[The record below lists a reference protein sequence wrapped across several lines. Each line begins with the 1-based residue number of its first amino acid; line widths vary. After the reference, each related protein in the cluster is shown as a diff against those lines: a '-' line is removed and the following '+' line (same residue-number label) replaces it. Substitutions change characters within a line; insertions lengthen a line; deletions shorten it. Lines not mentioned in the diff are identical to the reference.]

1 MFRTALMA
9 GAAALAVAVT
19 GTAPATAADFNVD
32 PMHSSMV
39 FMVNHLGYS
48 NLFGRFTE
56 FQGEFNFDPA
66 KPLESK
72 VKLVIK
78 TDSVDTNER
87 RLQAQGG
94 VRGRDEHLRSADF
107 FNTKDFPTMAFEST
121 KVESA
126 DGKTGKLHG
135 NFTMLGQTKQVVL
148 DVTFNRMAPHP
159 LPGYN
164 KILTAGFSLR
174 GTIKRSD
181 WGMKTFV
188 PALGDEITLY
198 LEVEGAEKK

>member
-1 MFRTALMA
+1 MLFRSVFLAAAVGTAAAAPA
-9 GAAALAVAVT
+9 GAAN
-19 GTAPATAADFNVD
+19 FNVD
-32 PMHSSMV
+32 PMHTSLV

-48 NLFGRFTE
+48 NIFGTFRE
-56 FQGEFNFDPA
+56 FEGEFNFDPA
-66 KPLESK
+66 KPTESK
-72 VKLVIK
+72 VTLTIK
-78 TDSVDTNER
+78 TESLDTNER

-107 FNTKDFPTMAFEST
+107 FNTKEFPTMTFVST

-126 DGKTGKLHG
+126 DGKSGKLHG
-135 NFTMLGQTKQVVL
+135 NLTMLGQTKPVVL
-148 DVTFNRMAPHP
+148 DVTFNKMAPHP

-164 KILTAGFSLR
+164 KILTVGFSLR